1 MTPLEAALLGVIQGL
16 TEFLPVSSSAHLILA
31 RAFFG
36 WETEPRFGLAFVV
49 ACHVGTLAA
58 VLVYFR
64 RDLGELARAA
74 LVPRTWLDRGGPA
87 ALLRAIAIGTVPV
100 AAVGLAAGGVI
111 DRLHT
116 VGVVGA
122 SLALGAVAMIVAE
135 RVRTRTRNE
144 TALGSWEALLLGVAQ
159 ASALVPGVSRS
170 GAVLTVAML
179 LGVRRERAAR
189 FAFLLG
195 IPAILGAGARET
207 MELADAGVPAGGLTL
222 MGVGLLSSAV
232 VGYVA
237 IRYLIQYL
245 SRHSLDPF
253 AAYRLGLAGAVVVWM
268 AGT

>member
-16 TEFLPVSSSAHLILA
+16 TEFLPISSSAHLILA
-31 RAFFG
+31 RTFFG
-36 WETEPRFGLAFVV
+36 WESEPRFGLAFVV
-49 ACHVGTLAA
+49 ACHVGTLVAM
-58 VLVYFR
+58 LVYFR

-74 LVPRTWLDRGGPA
+74 LVPRAWLDPGGPA
-87 ALLRAIAIGTVPV
+87 AVLRAIVIGTVPV
-100 AAVGLAAGGVI
+100 AVVGLAAGGSI

-116 VGVVGA
+116 VEVAGA
-122 SLALGAVAMIVAE
+122 SLALGGVAMIVAE
-135 RVRTRTRNE
+135 RGRTRTRSE
-144 TALGSWEALLLGVAQ
+144 TTLGSWEALLLGVAQ

-170 GAVLTVAML
+170 GAILTVAML

-207 MELADAGVPAGGLTL
+207 LELAGTGVPSGGLTL
-222 MGVGLLSSAV
+222 MGVGVVSSAV

-237 IRYLIQYL
+237 IRCLIQYL
-245 SRHSLDPF
+245 SRHSLNPF
-253 AAYRLGLAGAVVVWM
+253 AVYRLALAAAVAVWV